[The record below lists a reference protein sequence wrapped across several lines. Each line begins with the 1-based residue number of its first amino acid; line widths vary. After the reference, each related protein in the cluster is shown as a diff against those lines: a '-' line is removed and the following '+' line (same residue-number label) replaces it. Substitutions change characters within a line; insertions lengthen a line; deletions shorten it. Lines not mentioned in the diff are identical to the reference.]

1 MANWERKSSYLLQE
15 IVKFTT
21 YVDCLKAAQAEKEK
35 IYAARPKSSHALQ
48 NANDTAAMQI
58 TEASAQQ
65 TEEQELATA

>member
-35 IYAARPKSSHALQ
+35 IYAARPHHPQ
-48 NANDTAAMQI
+48 NANDIAAIQN